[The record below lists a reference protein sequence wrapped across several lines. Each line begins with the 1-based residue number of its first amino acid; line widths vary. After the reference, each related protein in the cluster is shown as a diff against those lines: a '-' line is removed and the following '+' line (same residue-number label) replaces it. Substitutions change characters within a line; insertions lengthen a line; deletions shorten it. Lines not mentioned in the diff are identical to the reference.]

1 MKALRS
7 LLNNKKFSSPT
18 VLDDKTVFYVFKK
31 VIKEDFGNIGIEKF
45 VPDYFAKGIL
55 FIKPESSAWAAELW
69 MNKKRI
75 IRKINEEIGEDALS
89 DIKAKQ

>member
-1 MKALRS
+1 VKALKS
-7 LLNNKKFSSPT
+7 LLDKKKFSSPT

-31 VIKEDFGNIGIEKF
+31 VIREDFGNIGIEKF

-75 IRKINEEIGEDALS
+75 IEKINKELGDNALE
-89 DIKAKQ
+89 DIKTKQ